1 MADAKRCDICGGFY
15 SLNYVGTDRPSANGG
30 YVDGLKIMCYRHQT
44 TLGCYDLCE
53 KCANDLLAFIRQ
65 HKKEGDNEQ

>member
-1 MADAKRCDICGGFY
+1 MADAKRCDICGNFY
-15 SLNYVGTDRPSANGG
+15 RLDYVGTDRPIANGG

-53 KCANDLLAFIRQ
+53 NCADDLLGFIRQ
-65 HKKEGDNEQ
+65 RKKEDSK

>member
-15 SLNYVGTDRPSANGG
+15 ELYYVGTDRPSANGG
-30 YVDGLKIMCYRHQT
+30 YIDGLRLMCFRSQT

-53 KCANDLLAFIRQ
+53 KCANDLLAFINQ